1 MKKIVNVVDVEK
13 AVKLI
18 NVRLVDLA
26 SNLGSESALYQSYLS
41 QLGRMSP
48 NIPGLLRTNKNGVYQ
63 ISRSKSTL
71 KKLGEAG
78 NEKTLSRVMK
88 SKTLGQIKASA
99 RASISRERG
108 LKKREVADNDIID
121 HIKYTDEWHRY
132 IQDNLQVIY
141 ASENLRSFVH
151 ERGVKT
157 YNELEELKEQIETA
171 KRVMNT
177 APEELTQ
184 HNLTDF

>member
-26 SNLGSESALYQSYLS
+26 SNLGSDSTLYQSYLT

-48 NIPGLLRTNKNGVYQ
+48 DIPNLLRTNKNGVYQ
-63 ISRSKSTL
+63 ISRSKDAL
-71 KKLGEAG
+71 KKLSED
-78 NEKTLSRVMK
+78 NNKKTLSRVMK
-88 SKTLGQIKASA
+88 SKTLGQIKESA
-99 RASISRERG
+99 RVSIARERG
-108 LKKREVADNDIID
+108 CKKREVTENDIIE
-121 HIKYTDEWHRY
+121 HIKYTDEWHQY

-141 ASENLRSFVH
+141 ASENLRQFIH
-151 ERGVKT
+151 ERSVKT
-157 YNELEELKEQIETA
+157 YNELEELKEQIEKA